1 MQIGEE
7 KQWKIWTCHL
17 FSCCSRQYFK
27 PPTPK
32 QLPLWHTHPTHREIP
47 EGSLPTW
54 STQALVFSSAST
66 KEQVQVSPESEL
78 QVMTS
83 RTLPMGYYQ
92 GGRNWKGYG
101 CAWRP
106 NETSHKARRADK
118 LTYCYPKCTALLPS
132 LFRKGPEVA
141 LGRQCLV
148 QKNYLTMLFPIS
160 KFTGYPYLPAFL
172 PINVVVQVQSQQIV
186 SQ

>member
-54 STQALVFSSAST
+54 STQALLFSSAST
-66 KEQVQVSPESEL
+66 KEQVQVSPENEL

-92 GGRNWKGYG
+92 GGRNWKGHG

-106 NETSHKARRADK
+106 NETSHKARGVDK

-141 LGRQCLV
+141 LDRQCLV
-148 QKNYLTMLFPIS
+148 QKPSWPCFFLSASSQDTPICLPFFP
-160 KFTGYPYLPAFL
+160 
-172 PINVVVQVQSQQIV
+172 
-186 SQ
+186 